1 MSTTTV
7 AQHEQHLKLLEAN
20 IKEIDDSYQQ
30 IVDSHKQMDNGL
42 HEISNLIF
50 KLFLIT
56 SDLRETRLEFDK
68 AEGN

>member
-1 MSTTTV
+1 MSKSNL

-30 IVDSHKQMDNGL
+30 VIDSHKQMDKGL

-50 KLFLIT
+50 NLFLIA
-56 SDLRETRLEFDK
+56 SDLRENRLEFEK
-68 AEGN
+68 EEGQ